1 MAVVPAT
8 SNLGQR
14 IETAAAAIRAQ
25 LAAEPAIASPQLG
38 LVLGSGLGAVV
49 DLLDAAPRLRIPYGD
64 IREVPVSGVA
74 GHAGELVAGMVGG
87 RPVLVL
93 SGRVHAYEGYTHRE
107 VTILLRAAFQ
117 VGLRTVVL
125 TNAAGGLNPAFEPG
139 ELMLVT
145 DHINLSGDNPLF
157 GPNIDALGPRFP
169 ALTDAYDPDLADRAR
184 TAAQRAAVHLHEG
197 VYVMLP
203 GPNYETRAELR
214 MLRGLGADAV
224 GMSTVLEVIVARH
237 AGVRVLAFSLITNKA
252 TPDVEIGASHN
263 EVIEMG
269 KVGAARLVKLLG
281 ELLPEIA

>member
-1 MAVVPAT
+1 MAVLPAT

-14 IETAAAAIRAQ
+14 IETAAAAIRAH
-25 LAAEPAIASPQLG
+25 LAAEPATAGPQLG

-64 IREVPVSGVA
+64 IPEVPVSGVA

-184 TAAQRAAVHLHEG
+184 AAAQRAAVHLHEG

-237 AGVRVLAFSLITNKA
+237 AGVRVLALLLITNKA

>member
-1 MAVVPAT
+1 MAVLPAT

-14 IETAAAAIRAQ
+14 IENAAAAIRAQ
-25 LAAEPAIASPQLG
+25 LAAEPAIAAPQLG

-64 IREVPVSGVA
+64 IPEVPVSGVA
-74 GHAGELVAGMVGG
+74 DHAGELVAGMVGG

-184 TAAQRAAVHLHEG
+184 AAAQRAAVHLHEG

-203 GPNYETRAELR
+203 GPNYETRAEWR

-237 AGVRVLAFSLITNKA
+237 ASVRVLAFSLITNKA